1 MSAAASKTL
10 PPPAVSV
17 ERDLVEEQRA
27 LTLALTSHEDPHIR
41 LLAHISERQLA
52 FHELLSEFRNS
63 LSKNTTAIEELT
75 KTVQARGIRQ
85 DEHERQYPLN
95 SGAHPHEA
103 RHTDAE

>member
-10 PPPAVSV
+10 PPPAQTV

-52 FHELLSEFRNS
+52 FHEILSEFRIS
-63 LSKNTTAIEELT
+63 IDRNTAAIESLT
-75 KTVQARGIRQ
+75 KTVEDRGVRQ
-85 DEHERQYPLN
+85 DAHERQYPLN
-95 SGAHPHEA
+95 GDAAHA
-103 RHTDAE
+103 DAQ